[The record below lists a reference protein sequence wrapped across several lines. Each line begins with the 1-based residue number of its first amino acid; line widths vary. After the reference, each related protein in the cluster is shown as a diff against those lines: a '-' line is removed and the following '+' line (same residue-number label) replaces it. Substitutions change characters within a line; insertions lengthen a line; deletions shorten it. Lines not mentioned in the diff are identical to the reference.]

1 MITPLRIAGFSL
13 IAGISLPITTAFGQT
28 TSVNSGSLGAAG
40 NGTNTAGV
48 VLNAPGP
55 IVAGG
60 LTAVTYSAG
69 ERTIVPFQLALN
81 PVASSSFTIEF
92 WARPTAWDDDDAA
105 ISNRFALT
113 GANRSGWTFFQRDA
127 ATGWNFRMYNGVGSG
142 LGWDLTGGT
151 AVLNAWSHVVA
162 TWNGSVALLYVNGVL
177 ADSTNAAGATGVYN
191 PNTSTNS
198 PDFSIGANFDG
209 GSASTSSMDE
219 VAFYASALTPAQIL
233 SHFNTAASPVA
244 GAYSSLILA
253 DGAVE
258 YLQNIPEPSSAILL
272 AAGVGL
278 FGTRRRRQI

>member
-1 MITPLRIAGFSL
+1 MITPLRIAVSL
-13 IAGISLPITTAFGQT
+13 LIGGVSLPITTAVAQT

-48 VLNAPGP
+48 VLNLPGP

-60 LTAVTYSAG
+60 STAVGYSAG

-92 WARPTAWDDDDAA
+92 WARPTASDNDDAA
-105 ISNRFALT
+105 ISNRYAET
-113 GANRSGWTFFQRDA
+113 GMNRSGWTFFQRDA
-127 ATGWNFRMYNGVGSG
+127 ATGWNFRMYNGNGSG

-151 AVLNAWSHVVA
+151 ATLNAWSHVVA

-177 ADSTNAAGATGVYN
+177 ADSSNDGGATGVYN
-191 PNTSTNS
+191 PNTSVTS

-219 VAFYASALTPAQIL
+219 VAFYASALTLTQIAN
-233 SHFNTAASPVA
+233 HYNTAASPIA
-244 GAYSSLILA
+244 GAYSSLILS

-258 YLQNIPEPSSAILL
+258 YLQNIPEPSSAILI
-272 AAGVGL
+272 AAGAAL
-278 FGTRRRRQI
+278 FATRRRRQS